1 MENIRQYIGSGKPC
15 VIYNAEKIILFIK
28 NILDIFALFVLAR
41 KWIWLNKTNVKIH
54 NFFFSSTSLLDLF
67 FADNFLLGMEGLKL
81 KNKYDFQEST
91 MHIIS
96 SALKFVTR
104 ID

>member
-1 MENIRQYIGSGKPC
+1 MSCLYLQENESDLTRPMYKFTQ
-15 VIYNAEKIILFIK
+15 
-28 NILDIFALFVLAR
+28 
-41 KWIWLNKTNVKIH
+41 
-54 NFFFSSTSLLDLF
+54 FFFSSTSLLDLF
-67 FADNFLLGMEGLKL
+67 FADDFLLGMEGLKL